1 MFLTIDV
8 GNTHSDVGY
17 ATSKRV
23 QRRLR
28 LESTAWKDGT
38 VEAHLRQWVG
48 SRTLVGASVASVVPE
63 LNDRLIRMVRDAFGV
78 ETVFLSHRNVVGL
91 GIEYPRPKT
100 IGADRLANA
109 MAAVVHYG
117 NPVVVVDF
125 GTAVTF
131 DVVDSKRNYVGGIIA
146 PGLSAMTDYLHEK
159 TALLPKVQLRN
170 PRRVIGKSTQ
180 EAMLIGTVKG
190 YRGLISGL
198 LRELRSELGVRRLKV
213 LATGGYADLVARDL
227 PEVSDVDSG
236 LTLEGLRLLAVD
248 CFQPGPEGAS

>member
-1 MFLTIDV
+1 
-8 GNTHSDVGY
+8 
-17 ATSKRV
+17 
-23 QRRLR
+23 
-28 LESTAWKDGT
+28 
-38 VEAHLRQWVG
+38 
-48 SRTLVGASVASVVPE
+48 
-63 LNDRLIRMVRDAFGV
+63 MVRDAFGV